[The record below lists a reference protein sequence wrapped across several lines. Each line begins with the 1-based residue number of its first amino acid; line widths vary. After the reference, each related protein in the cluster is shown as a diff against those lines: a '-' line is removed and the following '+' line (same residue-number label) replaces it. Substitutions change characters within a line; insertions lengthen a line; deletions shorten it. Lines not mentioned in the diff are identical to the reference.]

1 VRVLDVDGDTIRA
14 RANVLV
20 TESMSDAEPS
30 VFMVGRYLDTLV
42 RRDGR
47 LLFRERIVVCDNHHV
62 RRSLIM
68 PI

>member
-1 VRVLDVDGDTIRA
+1 
-14 RANVLV
+14 
-20 TESMSDAEPS
+20 MSDAEPT

-47 LLFRERIVVCDNHHV
+47 LLFRERVVVCDNHHV